1 MKPTLIFVLV
11 VLVIAA
17 SACTAVSPAAPA
29 APATPK
35 VPAATEAP
43 AATETLAAATPT
55 TAAPTA
61 NPPAA
66 TYSDPFAYCAA
77 VGTLDQPDA
86 RYSGPKM
93 PDVLAEGL
101 RKASGA
107 AADAPLDL
115 FRGGGFWRCM
125 DGKVYACF
133 VGANLPCESKANN
146 NQTPTA
152 EETDYCKANPTSD
165 FIPAAVTGH
174 ETVYEWACKDGKP
187 AIVKQVFMVDPRG
200 YIQEIW
206 YPISQ
211 P

>member
-1 MKPTLIFVLV
+1 MGVF
-11 VLVIAA
+11 VIAA
-17 SACTAVSPAAPA
+17 SACTAASPAAPA
-29 APATPK
+29 VTPTSN
-35 VPAATEAP
+35 PT
-43 AATETLAAATPT
+43 AAA
-55 TAAPTA
+55 
-61 NPPAA
+61 
-66 TYSDPFAYCAA
+66 YSDPFAYCAA

-86 RYSGPKM
+86 RYNGPKM

-107 AADAPLDL
+107 SADAPLDL

-152 EETDYCKANPTSD
+152 EENDYCKANPSSD

-174 ETVYEWACKDGKP
+174 ETVYEWTCKDGKP
-187 AIVKQVFMVDPRG
+187 VIGKQVFMVDPRG

-206 YPISQ
+206 YPLSQ